1 MSYGGRINSASCNN
15 VPRNGGKNNPM
26 VQRGGRD
33 INFKDLKKFFVRGLF
48 KKKKKKKKFG
58 GLVVILSILFQY

>member
-1 MSYGGRINSASCNN
+1 
-15 VPRNGGKNNPM
+15 M

-33 INFKDLKKFFVRGLF
+33 INFKGLKKFFVRGLF